1 MKKLDKSEIKVWI
14 LSNNTALRACT
25 ETQSL
30 NVRNDLYAWVELF
43 HIKLLFYLD

>member
-14 LSNNTALRACT
+14 SR
-25 ETQSL
+25 

-43 HIKLLFYLD
+43 DIKLLFYLD